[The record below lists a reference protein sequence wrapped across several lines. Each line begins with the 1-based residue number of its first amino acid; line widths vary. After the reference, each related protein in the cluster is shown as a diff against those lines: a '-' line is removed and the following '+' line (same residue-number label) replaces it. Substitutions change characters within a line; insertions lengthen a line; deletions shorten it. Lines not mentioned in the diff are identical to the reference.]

1 VFSVISASQTAEKA
15 LFPGRRKSAHFRRSV
30 ISRDLRS
37 RRPAGEDPPEGL
49 PGRAPEDR
57 APRSGDFF

>member
-1 VFSVISASQTAEKA
+1 VFSVIPASKTAEKA

-30 ISRDLRS
+30 ISRGLRS

-49 PGRAPEDR
+49 PGRAA